1 MSLEDFSI
9 NDAPY
14 NLGSMPWP
22 ENRMALKGW
31 LTEELKRLV
40 STLHNSTY
48 DASTYDEFM
57 SRASSEIY
65 PKTHA
70 YCLDRD
76 KIPEEF
82 KEFRTDEW
90 WIKRGL

>member
-14 NLGSMPWP
+14 NLGSMLWP

-31 LTEELKRLV
+31 LTDELKRLV
-40 STLHNSTY
+40 ATLSSASYDDSTY
-48 DASTYDEFM
+48 NEFM

-65 PKTHA
+65 EQLEPSI
-70 YCLDRD
+70 LD
-76 KIPEEF
+76 IN
-82 KEFRTDEW
+82 
-90 WIKRGL
+90 

>member
-31 LTEELKRLV
+31 LTDELKRLV
-40 STLHNSTY
+40 ATLSNSSCDTN
-48 DASTYDEFM
+48 TYDEFM

-65 PKTHA
+65 EQLEPSI
-70 YCLDRD
+70 LD
-76 KIPEEF
+76 IN
-82 KEFRTDEW
+82 
-90 WIKRGL
+90 

>member
-31 LTEELKRLV
+31 LTDELKRLI
-40 STLHNSTY
+40 STLNNSTY
-48 DASTYDEFM
+48 DTSTYDEFM

-65 PKTHA
+65 EQLEPSI
-70 YCLDRD
+70 LD
-76 KIPEEF
+76 IN
-82 KEFRTDEW
+82 
-90 WIKRGL
+90 

>member
-31 LTEELKRLV
+31 LTDELKRLV
-40 STLHNSTY
+40 STLHDSSY
-48 DASTYDEFM
+48 DANTYDEFM

-65 PKTHA
+65 EQLEPSI
-70 YCLDRD
+70 LD
-76 KIPEEF
+76 IN
-82 KEFRTDEW
+82 
-90 WIKRGL
+90 